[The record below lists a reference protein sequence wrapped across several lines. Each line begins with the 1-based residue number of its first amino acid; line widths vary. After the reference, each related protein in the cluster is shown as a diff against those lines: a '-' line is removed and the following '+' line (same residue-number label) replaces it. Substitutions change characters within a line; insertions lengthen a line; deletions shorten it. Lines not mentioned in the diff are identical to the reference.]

1 MRIFLVFFFVIIASL
16 GHANAMAIHCKYV
29 GDTDCTIENKPQ
41 KITGNNDCNNIPQFF
56 DKDTILY
63 IGHDAQGELACSNK
77 LHQATYNQNS
87 TCPQPRVFYQDD
99 AQSLVLFCVNNDNVT
114 ITYDEG
120 DPANFSYAHKQC
132 IGSNGTWANGTCD
145 CGNLEGATLVNN
157 ECLCTDNPNQKYYNA
172 TMTGCNTLADGVNA
186 VWGSKGPLYVMGGSE
201 DATLSRYD
209 RANSCEISGGT
220 YNGTFGDPSLP
231 NTCDC
236 TKAPNMRIN
245 STEYFCECIEGYDYK
260 DPTSKYLGCIP
271 TSEIDYDKPDIS
283 ENNSVTD
290 ETPPPADDCTASGGT
305 IGEDG
310 KCQCGDGLKP
320 NADETKCEA
329 TDGVITGETGAL
341 NAVNTEKSTASQD
354 TAVKEAED
362 AYKKAK
368 ENEQSFANRTLGA
381 ASTAATGLGL
391 MTAASAYSEQRAD
404 EAAEKDMTAYLE
416 TFRCE
421 YGRGQ
426 TAKAGNE
433 EITLPGGND
442 LLTYYTEY
450 KNIADA
456 LKATKKALGMRPG
469 IEEEV
474 VYDRA
479 ETGLYQYSSVG
490 KTGGAY
496 TSLSRALTDEESEDA
511 AAWATQKDETAKK
524 LKGGGIAAGAGVAGG
539 VLGNTAINTDTF
551 KNMFNS
557 SEE

>member
-1 MRIFLVFFFVIIASL
+1 
-16 GHANAMAIHCKYV
+16 
-29 GDTDCTIENKPQ
+29 
-41 KITGNNDCNNIPQFF
+41 
-56 DKDTILY
+56 
-63 IGHDAQGELACSNK
+63 
-77 LHQATYNQNS
+77 
-87 TCPQPRVFYQDD
+87 
-99 AQSLVLFCVNNDNVT
+99 
-114 ITYDEG
+114 
-120 DPANFSYAHKQC
+120 
-132 IGSNGTWANGTCD
+132 
-145 CGNLEGATLVNN
+145 
-157 ECLCTDNPNQKYYNA
+157 
-172 TMTGCNTLADGVNA
+172 
-186 VWGSKGPLYVMGGSE
+186 
-201 DATLSRYD
+201 
-209 RANSCEISGGT
+209 
-220 YNGTFGDPSLP
+220 
-231 NTCDC
+231 
-236 TKAPNMRIN
+236 
-245 STEYFCECIEGYDYK
+245 
-260 DPTSKYLGCIP
+260 
-271 TSEIDYDKPDIS
+271 
-283 ENNSVTD
+283 
-290 ETPPPADDCTASGGT
+290 
-305 IGEDG
+305 
-310 KCQCGDGLKP
+310 
-320 NADETKCEA
+320 
-329 TDGVITGETGAL
+329 
-341 NAVNTEKSTASQD
+341 
-354 TAVKEAED
+354 
-362 AYKKAK
+362 
-368 ENEQSFANRTLGA
+368 LGA